1 VRPAQGPASAARE
14 RPASSN
20 DAGGDDPGAVID
32 WLLNRSSAR
41 GE

>member
-1 VRPAQGPASAARE
+1 VSAARE

-32 WLLNRSSAR
+32 WLLNCSSAR